1 MSINA
6 PLRGFIFW
14 PVGNGD
20 STTIIIDE
28 DTVIQVDLN
37 HLESSE
43 EKEDPRISI
52 IDELVDLLPEVDGKP
67 YLSVFALTH
76 PDQDHCRGFPE
87 LLKQV
92 AIGEIWHSPRI
103 FREYAKD
110 LSDDA
115 TAFQKEAKRRVKQ
128 MIKYDG
134 QVEGGDRLRLIGYD
148 ELLEEDEFEDF
159 PREYLTVPGNTI
171 TIVDGQYVE
180 DLFEAFV
187 HAPFKDDSSGERND
201 TSLAMQ
207 VNLKDGDTWGR
218 TMLLGDHCYPT
229 LKKIFDKSE
238 AEDLEWNVFL
248 APHHCSKKVMYWKD
262 EEDEKEKLKQDIL
275 DAIENASGKPG
286 YIVAS
291 CEPIPSS
298 NAEGD
303 NPPHAKAKNRYQE
316 IVPDDFICTQ
326 EHPNEDNPE
335 PIVFELNENGF
346 SYLESGKDK
355 SKSAVSLKES
365 VEQARGGESPKEQ
378 VGFGS

>member
-1 MSINA
+1 MGING
-6 PLRGFIFW
+6 PRKGFIFW

-37 HLESSE
+37 HLGSSE
-43 EKEDPRISI
+43 EEEDPHISI
-52 IDELVDLLPEVDGKP
+52 INELVDILPNVEDKP
-67 YLSVFALTH
+67 YISVFGLTH
-76 PDQDHCRGFPE
+76 PDQDHCRGFAE

-92 AIGEIWHSPRI
+92 TIGEIWHSPRI
-103 FREYAKD
+103 FREYTKD

-115 TAFQKEAKRRVKQ
+115 KAFQKEAKRRAKE
-128 MIKYDG
+128 MIKHNG
-134 QVEGGDRLRLIGYD
+134 QVEVGDRLRLIGYD
-148 ELLEEDEFEDF
+148 ELLEEDEFKNF

-171 TIVDGQYVE
+171 TIVDGQDVE
-180 DLFEAFV
+180 DIFDAFV
-187 HAPFKDDSSGERND
+187 HAPFKEDSSGERND
-201 TSLAMQ
+201 TSLGMQ
-207 VNLKDGDTWGR
+207 INLKDGDICGR

-229 LKKIFDKSE
+229 LKKIFDRSE

-262 EEDEKEKLKQDIL
+262 EGDDEEKLKQDIL

-303 NPPHAKAKNRYQE
+303 NPPHVKAKNRYQE
-316 IVPDDFICTQ
+316 IVPDDFICTE

-335 PIVFELNENGF
+335 PIVFKLNENGF
-346 SYLESGKDK
+346 SYLESGKDQ

>member
-1 MSINA
+1 
-6 PLRGFIFW
+6 
-14 PVGNGD
+14 
-20 STTIIIDE
+20 
-28 DTVIQVDLN
+28 
-37 HLESSE
+37 
-43 EKEDPRISI
+43 
-52 IDELVDLLPEVDGKP
+52 
-67 YLSVFALTH
+67 
-76 PDQDHCRGFPE
+76 
-87 LLKQV
+87 
-92 AIGEIWHSPRI
+92 
-103 FREYAKD
+103 
-110 LSDDA
+110 
-115 TAFQKEAKRRVKQ
+115 
-128 MIKYDG
+128 
-134 QVEGGDRLRLIGYD
+134 
-148 ELLEEDEFEDF
+148 
-159 PREYLTVPGNTI
+159 
-171 TIVDGQYVE
+171 
-180 DLFEAFV
+180 
-187 HAPFKDDSSGERND
+187 
-201 TSLAMQ
+201 MQ
-207 VNLKDGDTWGR
+207 VNLKDGDTCGR

-248 APHHCSKKVMYWKD
+248 APHHCSKRVMYWKD
-262 EEDEKEKLKQDIL
+262 EGDDEEKLKQDII
-275 DAIENASGKPG
+275 DAIENVSGKPG

-346 SYLESGKDK
+346 SYLESGKDQ

>member
-1 MSINA
+1 MSINL
-6 PLRGFIFW
+6 PHKGFIFW

-20 STTIIIDE
+20 GTTIIIDE
-28 DTVIQVDLN
+28 DTKIQVDLN

-43 EKEDPRISI
+43 EEDDLHISI
-52 IDELVDLLPEVDGKP
+52 IDELVALLPKVDDKP

-92 AIGEIWHSPRI
+92 TIGEVWHSPRI
-103 FREYAKD
+103 FREYTKD

-115 TAFQKEAKRRVKQ
+115 KAFQEEAKRRIKE
-128 MIKYDG
+128 MIKHNG
-134 QVEGGDRLRLIGYD
+134 KVEGGDRLRLIGYD
-148 ELLEEDEFEDF
+148 ELLEEDEFKNF
-159 PREYLTVPGNTI
+159 PREYLTVPGNRI
-171 TIVDGQYVE
+171 TIVDGRDAE
-180 DLFEAFV
+180 DIFKAFV
-187 HAPFKDDSSGERND
+187 HAPFKDDSSEERND

-207 VNLKDGDTWGR
+207 INLKDGDILCH

-229 LKKIFDKSE
+229 LKKIFDRSE

-262 EEDEKEKLKQDIL
+262 EGDEKEKLRQDIL
-275 DAIENASGKPG
+275 DAIEKASGQPG

-291 CEPIPSS
+291 SEPIPST

-303 NPPHAKAKNRYQE
+303 NPPHAKAKNRYLE

-326 EHPNEDNPE
+326 EHPNEDNPQ
-335 PIVFELNENGF
+335 PIVFELNESGF
-346 SYLESGKDK
+346 NYLESRKDQ
-355 SKSAVSLKES
+355 SKSGASLKEA
-365 VEQARGGESPKEQ
+365 VEKARGGQSPKEQ

>member
-1 MSINA
+1 MPFKLPSQ
-6 PLRGFIFW
+6 GFVFW

-28 DTVIQVDLN
+28 DTMIQVDLN

-43 EKEDPRISI
+43 EDDDPRISI
-52 IDELVDLLPEVDGKP
+52 IDELVDLLPNVEDKP
-67 YLSVFALTH
+67 YLSVFGLTH

-92 AIGEIWHSPRI
+92 TIGEIWHSPRI
-103 FREYAKD
+103 FREYTKD

-115 TAFQKEAKRRVKQ
+115 KAFQKEAKRRVKE
-128 MIKYDG
+128 MIKHNG

-171 TIVDGQYVE
+171 TTVDGQDVE
-180 DLFEAFV
+180 DIFDAFV

-207 VNLKDGDTWGR
+207 INLKDGGNLGH

-238 AEDLEWNVFL
+238 AKDLEWNVFL
-248 APHHCSKKVMYWKD
+248 APHHCSKRVMYWKD
-262 EEDEKEKLKQDIL
+262 EGDDEEKLKQDIL
-275 DAIENASGKPG
+275 DAIENISGKPG

-335 PIVFELNENGF
+335 PIVFELDENGF
-346 SYLESGKDK
+346 NYLESGKEE
-355 SKSAVSLKES
+355 SKSAASLKES
-365 VEQARGGESPKEQ
+365 VEQARGGASPKEQ
-378 VGFGS
+378 VGFG

>member
-1 MSINA
+1 MSINL
-6 PLRGFIFW
+6 PSRGFLFW

-20 STTIIIDE
+20 STSIIIDE
-28 DTVIQVDLN
+28 DTMIQVDLN

-43 EKEDPRISI
+43 EEEDSRISI

-67 YLSVFALTH
+67 YLAVFALTH

-92 AIGEIWHSPRI
+92 TIGEIWHSPRI

-128 MIKYDG
+128 IIKYDG

-171 TIVDGQYVE
+171 TIVDGQDVE

-207 VNLKDGDTWGR
+207 VNLKDGDTCGR

-262 EEDEKEKLKQDIL
+262 EGDEKEKLKQDIL

-286 YIVAS
+286 YIIAS

-326 EHPNEDNPE
+326 EHPNEDNSE

-346 SYLESGKDK
+346 SYLESGKDQ

>member
-1 MSINA
+1 MPFKLPSQ
-6 PLRGFIFW
+6 GFVFW

-20 STTIIIDE
+20 STTIIIDD

-43 EKEDPRISI
+43 EEDDPHIPI
-52 IDELVDLLPEVDGKP
+52 IDELVDLLPEVDDKP

-87 LLKQV
+87 LLKRV
-92 AIGEIWHSPRI
+92 TIGEIWHTPRI
-103 FREYAKD
+103 FRGYSSD

-115 TAFQKEAKRRVKQ
+115 KAFQKEAMRRAKE
-128 MIKYDG
+128 MIKHDG

-148 ELLEEDEFEDF
+148 ELLEEDEFKNF
-159 PREYLTVPGNTI
+159 PMEYLTVPGKTI
-171 TIVDGQYVE
+171 TIVDGQDVE

-187 HAPFKDDSSGERND
+187 HAPFKDDSSGDRND

-207 VNLKDGDTWGR
+207 VNLKGGDIWGR
-218 TMLLGDHCYPT
+218 AMLLGDHCYPT
-229 LKKIFDKSE
+229 LRKIFDRSE
-238 AEDLEWNVFL
+238 SDDLEWNVFL
-248 APHHCSKKVMYWKD
+248 APHHCSKRVMYWKD
-262 EEDEKEKLKQDIL
+262 EEDDEEKLKQDIL
-275 DAIENASGKPG
+275 DDIEKAAGQPG

-291 CEPIPSS
+291 CEPIPSR

-303 NPPHAKAKNRYQE
+303 NPPHAKAKNRYEE
-316 IVPDDFICTQ
+316 IVPDDFLCTQ

-335 PIVFELNENGF
+335 PIVFELTEEGL
-346 SYLESGKDK
+346 SYLSPEKDK
-355 SKSAVSLKES
+355 SKSESSLKES
-365 VEQARGGESPKEQ
+365 VRMARGGDAPKEQ